1 RVPKT
6 APHSRKEPGEEV
18 DSGDGHADAEKHAC
32 EHSLRA
38 AFSEGEREAGYHD
51 GHQGKAAGDGAG
63 KRGLQHVNGVFPR
76 RAPRHL
82 RESWSRENESRH
94 GDDQFPECFLKPKD
108 LPPMVSHFP
117 ATSLLT
123 SSLADQ
129 VRRVLARA
137 VWLPRGITRDQAKP
151 FPCFQYCL
159 ELWLRVLEAG
169 KTVSLLPVRGA
180 RAPGSWF
187 LP

>member
-1 RVPKT
+1 MVLVN
-6 APHSRKEPGEEV
+6 A
-18 DSGDGHADAEKHAC
+18 AC
-32 EHSLRA
+32 STLT
-38 AFSEGEREAGYHD
+38 AFSHGE
-51 GHQGKAAGDGAG
+51 
-63 KRGLQHVNGVFPR
+63 LT
-76 RAPRHL
+76 RHL

-151 FPCFQYCL
+151 FPCFQYAEP
-159 ELWLRVLEAG
+159 ELQAV
-169 KTVSLLPVRGA
+169 
-180 RAPGSWF
+180 
-187 LP
+187 

>member
-1 RVPKT
+1 MIRQPPRST
-6 APHSRKEPGEEV
+6 
-18 DSGDGHADAEKHAC
+18 
-32 EHSLRA
+32 L
-38 AFSEGEREAGYHD
+38 
-51 GHQGKAAGDGAG
+51 
-63 KRGLQHVNGVFPR
+63 FPYTTLFR
-76 RAPRHL
+76 
-82 RESWSRENESRH
+82 SH

-151 FPCFQYCL
+151 FPCFQYAEP
-159 ELWLRVLEAG
+159 ELQAVGFYLSTRRV
-169 KTVSLLPVRGA
+169 
-180 RAPGSWF
+180 APWGFKKQPSSQDKN
-187 LP
+187 